1 MRHMLR
7 WPRLAPKRQSGV
19 ASVAALLL
27 AALAHAEPVRLDT
40 ALAASRDAGWV
51 EAVISVRDPEPLL
64 RFFGEVA
71 GWRETSATAMDPALA
86 GAYLHGAQQRPV
98 REWLV
103 TDSQRAPGFIRLV
116 SFRAADPQLIR
127 SAAQPW
133 DTGGLLSLMTRSND
147 TRGVYAAAQRLGWS
161 AYNDPVA
168 LELRDAGVLL
178 SNVILRGPDGINI
191 SVYERLSPRMPDAP
205 DLRRLRRPFN
215 AMQSVRS
222 IAAAR
227 DFYERVLGFEALN
240 AGEFALGR
248 RETNNFGMPANVVAA
263 ESIPFAILGPRRDGP
278 TQVEIVELRGMEGRD
293 LSQAVAPPNLGL
305 FALRFP
311 VSDLGR
317 IEARLRAARWPLA
330 RGPARVRIAPYGSV
344 RWLAVQ
350 SPDGAWLEF
359 FETEVRKP

>member
-1 MRHMLR
+1 MHR
-7 WPRLAPKRQSGV
+7 WVALAV
-19 ASVAALLL
+19 AVLLCPFADAETRRVD
-27 AALAHAEPVRLDT
+27 AALAST
-40 ALAASRDAGWV
+40 RDAGWI

-64 RFFGEVA
+64 RFFDEVA
-71 GWRETSATAMDPALA
+71 GWRETTAATMDPALA
-86 GAYLHGAQQRPV
+86 RVYLCRAPQRPV
-98 REWLV
+98 REWFV
-103 TDSQRAPGFIRLV
+103 TDSTRAPGFIRLV
-116 SFRAADPQLIR
+116 SFKAADPQVIR

-133 DTGGLLSLMTRSND
+133 DTGGLLSLMTRTND

-168 LELRDAGVLL
+168 LELRDVGVLL

-222 IAAAR
+222 LATAR
-227 DFYERVLGFEALN
+227 DFYERVLGFELLN
-240 AGEFALGR
+240 AGEFSLGR
-248 RETNNFGMPANVVAA
+248 RESNNFGMPANIVAA
-263 ESIPFAILGPRRDGP
+263 ETIPFAILGPRRDGP
-278 TQVEIVELRGMEGRD
+278 TQVEMVELRGVEGRD

-317 IEARLRAARWPLA
+317 LEARLRAARWPLA
-330 RGPARVRIAPYGSV
+330 RGPAHVRLEPYGNV

-359 FETEVRKP
+359 FETEVHKP